1 LGFAQRAKG
10 FSWGGVS
17 NVRKINPVSLPEEKE
32 FNMLSL
38 QKKSSKGFTLI
49 ELMIV
54 VAIIGILAA
63 VAIPAFLRYIKQSKT
78 AEATANIEKIAK
90 GAIAYFEKNHVEQ
103 GVAGNIIPKQFPLPA
118 SAPGGGLADFCDAGS
133 SVKHRPTAAEF
144 SDDTWQALNFSMSD
158 PYQFQYSFLSEGTGN
173 GAQFTARANGDLD
186 CVEGSSTF
194 EIAARVVNMEIQR
207 SPGIF
212 ENNPTD

>member
-1 LGFAQRAKG
+1 
-10 FSWGGVS
+10 
-17 NVRKINPVSLPEEKE
+17 
-32 FNMLSL
+32 MLSL

-103 GVAGNIIPKQFPLPA
+103 GVDGNIIPKQFPAGVTAPA
-118 SAPGGGLADFCDAGS
+118 NGLADFCQDAS
-133 SVKHRPTAAEF
+133 SVKHRPTATEF
-144 SDDTWQALNFSMSD
+144 ADESWQALNFSMSD
-158 PYQFQYSFLSEGTGN
+158 PYQFQYTFESDGIGN
-173 GAQFTARANGDLD
+173 TAQFTARANGDLD
-186 CVEGSSTF
+186 CIPAVTSTF

-207 SPGIF
+207 APGIF

>member
-1 LGFAQRAKG
+1 
-10 FSWGGVS
+10 
-17 NVRKINPVSLPEEKE
+17 
-32 FNMLSL
+32 MLSL

-90 GAIAYFEKNHVEQ
+90 GAIAYFEKNHVRQ
-103 GVAGNIIPKQFPLPA
+103 GVDGIILPKQFPDTA
-118 SAPGGGLADFCDAGS
+118 SAPAAGIGAFCQDES
-133 SVKHRPTAAEF
+133 SIKHRPIENEF
-144 SDDTWQALNFSMSD
+144 SALTWQNLNFAMSD
-158 PYQFQYSFLSEGTGN
+158 PYQFLYTFESNGLKGN
-173 GAQFTARANGDLD
+173 AAAFTARANGDLD
-186 CVEGSSTF
+186 CKPDTLSTF

-207 SPGIF
+207 APGIF
-212 ENNPTD
+212 EKNPTD